1 MRLLPVLSIL
11 LVLLVV
17 GCGEKKGD
25 PQTEARANVEALEA
39 KLKADPATQSG
50 DDRLNDTLA
59 SNVVK
64 AYLRFVEA
72 YPKDSLAPDYLFK
85 AADVMRGQFRWD
97 NAVQVLEQLVN
108 QYPTDKRV
116 PNALF
121 FAGFMLHN
129 DLGQHTR
136 ATPYLERLVK
146 EYPEHRLAQDAVF
159 LLETMH
165 MSEEELI
172 RHLEAKNDSLL

>member
-1 MRLLPVLSIL
+1 MRVLPLLTLFLSL
-11 LVLLVV
+11 LFFS
-17 GCGEKKGD
+17 CGEKKSD
-25 PQTEARANVEALEA
+25 PQAKARANVEALEK
-39 KLKADPATQSG
+39 KLKADPATMSG
-50 DDRLNDTLA
+50 DDRLNDSLA

-64 AYLRFVEA
+64 AYLRFVED
-72 YPKDSLAPDYLFK
+72 YPKDSLAADYLFK

-97 NAVQVLEQLVN
+97 NAVQVLEQLIR
-108 QYPTDKRV
+108 QYPQDKRV
-116 PNALF
+116 PSALF

-129 DLGQHTR
+129 DLGQHMR
-136 ATPYLERLVK
+136 ATPYLERLIK
-146 EYPEHRLAQDAVF
+146 EHPDHRLAQDAVF

>member
-1 MRLLPVLSIL
+1 MRLLPLLTLFLSL
-11 LVLLVV
+11 LFVA
-17 GCGEKKGD
+17 CGEKKSD
-25 PQTEARANVEALEA
+25 PQAAARANVEALEQ
-39 KLKADPATQSG
+39 KLKADPATISG
-50 DDRLNDTLA
+50 DDRLNDSLA

-64 AYLRFVEA
+64 AYLRFVET

-97 NAVQVLEQLVN
+97 NAVQVLEQLVT

-136 ATPYLERLVK
+136 ATPYLERLVR
-146 EYPEHRLAQDAVF
+146 EYPEHRLAQDAKV

-165 MSEEELI
+165 MSGEELI
-172 RHLEAKNDSLL
+172 RYLESKNDSLS